1 MDRLILLLAL
11 LAIFSCVIQTQQEFL
26 PGDDC
31 PGCPMPCTTDNCIE
45 RTSLI
50 KAYTT
55 SYKEYRITT
64 LLNGIQGYFQT
75 TVYQDK
81 YKKVYSARI
90 NLEYWPFKALCKILS
105 QTPTISI
112 KDPKNK
118 TILSV
123 RYKIYLAFNVHLK
136 PKSFDNYLQY
146 ILIEKLAQAQYEI
159 VNNNNNDNTYR
170 YTLENLKK
178 IYRLGDAIKNA
189 YITGFTGTDIFKY
202 PSAYKYCRIEKKTW
216 LEIDLK
222 EVFAFNYIHFRLY
235 DRDTRTFT
243 YNLAVSLDNK
253 IWRDIAVS
261 KTGKSV
267 QNLPLPGFM
276 NIRYIK
282 IQGYSTATTY
292 LILHYFHIE
301 LK

>member
-1 MDRLILLLAL
+1 MHRLSVLFAL
-11 LAIFSCVIQTQQEFL
+11 LAIFSCIAQTQQEFL

-31 PGCPMPCTTDNCIE
+31 PGCLMPCTTEHCID

-55 SYKEYRITT
+55 SYNEYRITT
-64 LLNGIQGYFQT
+64 LLNGIHGYFQT
-75 TVYQDK
+75 TVYYDK
-81 YKKVYSARI
+81 YKRVYSARI
-90 NLEYWPFKALCKILS
+90 NLEYWPYKTICKILS
-105 QTPTISI
+105 QTPTISN
-112 KDPKNK
+112 DPNNK
-118 TILSV
+118 TILGV
-123 RYKIYLAFNVHLK
+123 RYNIFLAFNVHLK
-136 PKSFDNYLQY
+136 PEFVDNDLQY

-159 VNNNNNDNTYR
+159 VNSNNNNNTCH

-189 YITGFTGTDIFKY
+189 YITGFTGTDIFKSPGSSY
-202 PSAYKYCRIEKKTW
+202 HCNIEKKTW

-222 EVFAFNYIHFRLY
+222 EVFAFNYINFQLY
-235 DRDTRTFT
+235 DRDTRTYT
-243 YNLAVSLDNK
+243 YNLTVSLDNR

-267 QNLPLPGFM
+267 QDLPLPGFT

-282 IQGYSTATTY
+282 MQGYNTVNNY
-292 LILHYFHIE
+292 LHLYYFRIE